1 MKVLLAS
8 DGSSLAKNAAELLH
22 HLKFQQPLKL
32 AVLTVSLGPELTIHG
47 NPQNLTRE
55 EEEKEFVARHH
66 ADLEAMFK
74 DQCPD
79 YFSKLHHTGN
89 VAQSIL
95 EVSRRIVA
103 DLIVIGAVGH
113 SLVTRML
120 LGSISDRV
128 ATHAQCSVLV
138 VRPPDKDHRPHVC
151 PKKIT
156 IAYDGSIA
164 SREAI
169 NEMMQLTWDP
179 DCEFSVL
186 SIAPSYDYLMS
197 EGVAAGVLEDEAKAL
212 EQTKDKAQYMAKQLA
227 EKLPNTH
234 PHVIRSQ
241 HEGEAIVRFSEHQQS
256 DLVILGDTGHSLL
269 HDLFLGSTT
278 KYVLRHAPCSVWI
291 SRHHHTTEGE

>member
-8 DGSSLAKNAAELLH
+8 DGSPLANNAAQLLH
-22 HLKFQQPLKL
+22 HLDFQRQLKL
-32 AVLTVSLGPELTIHG
+32 AVLTVSLEPELSVHG
-47 NPQNLTRE
+47 NPQNLERE
-55 EEEKEFVARHH
+55 EQEQQFVARHH
-66 ADLEAMFK
+66 AELEELFA
-74 DQCPD
+74 DQCQN
-79 YFSKLHHTGN
+79 YFSKLHQTGN
-89 VAQSIL
+89 VAKSIL

-156 IAYDGSIA
+156 IAYDGSLA

-169 NEMMQLTWDP
+169 NEMMSLKWDP

-186 SIAPSYDYLMS
+186 SVAPSYDYLMS

-212 EQTKDKAQYMAKQLA
+212 EQMKGKAEYMAKQIS
-227 EKLPNTH
+227 ETLPNTH
-234 PHVIRSQ
+234 PHVVSCQ
-241 HEGEAIVRFSEHQQS
+241 HEGEAIVRFSEHHQS

-269 HDLFLGSTT
+269 HDVFLGSTT

-291 SRHHHTTEGE
+291 SRHHHTTESD